1 MDSKPPSRSAPS
13 AFVIALLI
21 AAVLGWVRLK
31 CGGPSD
37 AELAIQAAQQR
48 NEAMGK
54 SLILPP
60 PAKP

>member
-1 MDSKPPSRSAPS
+1 MDSKPPAKSAPS
-13 AFVIALLI
+13 AFLITLLV
-21 AAVLGWVRLK
+21 AAVLGLLRLK

-54 SLILPP
+54 SLLLPP
-60 PAKP
+60 PTKP